1 MRLFCLFIVFVLC
14 PLSAG
19 TQQAPFRVGEVITYD
34 IKQLGIKAGQATLTF
49 SGETRQEG
57 RNLFLV
63 VLKADGFNF
72 FDQEEVYLDPT
83 TFFPVLVLRD
93 LNIFGK
99 KEKIREDYLQDA
111 KKIYIHKTSGSKVTE
126 QVLDTRGAVDNIYGF
141 IYRYRLNGSFRPGK
155 DMDIHL
161 PTQDLK
167 IGIVKMIGID
177 VARRKVASAYMESRP
192 DKYKI
197 WFGIDHRHIPL
208 KITGAVGVGNTVMT
222 MTDYKG

>member
-1 MRLFCLFIVFVLC
+1 MRRFCLLIIFVFC

-19 TQQAPFRVGEVITYD
+19 AQQVPFRVGEVITYD
-34 IKQLGIKAGQATLTF
+34 IRQIGLKVGQATLTLI
-49 SGETRQEG
+49 GETPHEG

-72 FDQEEVYLDPT
+72 YDQEEVYLDPV
-83 TFFPVLVLRD
+83 TFYPVLVLRD

-111 KKIYIHKTSGSKVTE
+111 KKIYIHKTSGGKTTE

-141 IYRYRLNGSFRPGK
+141 IYRYRKSGSFTIGEEV
-155 DMDIHL
+155 DIHL

-167 IGIVKMIGID
+167 IGIVKKIAID
-177 VARRKVASAYMESRP
+177 VARRRAASAYMESRP

-197 WFGIDHRHIPL
+197 WFGIDRGHIPF
-208 KITGAVGVGNTVMT
+208 KISGAVGIGNTLMV